1 MDGQEALQALRQ
13 SPPTSTTLSDEAQIS
28 RPNKSVSS
36 YSLNIL
42 MPHILLTSS
51 DAIQAFQKHK
61 KRRGHV

>member
-36 YSLNIL
+36 YSPNIL
-42 MPHILLTSS
+42 MPY
-51 DAIQAFQKHK
+51 KHFK
-61 KRRGHV
+61 IIRKGGGMFEVF